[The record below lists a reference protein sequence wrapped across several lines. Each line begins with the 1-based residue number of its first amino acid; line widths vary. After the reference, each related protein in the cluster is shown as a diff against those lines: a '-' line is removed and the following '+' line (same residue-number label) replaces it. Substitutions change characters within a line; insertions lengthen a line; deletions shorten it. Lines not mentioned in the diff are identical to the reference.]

1 MIRPLFIFH
10 IVIIKVD
17 TYIFETAGRI
27 LHEYELFMI
36 KTREG
41 VRFSD
46 SCFIFFHRPWSE
58 ERNVNTVQSKLRK
71 LRLHTFNK
79 KRTFNLKCLYFL

>member
-46 SCFIFFHRPWSE
+46 SCFIFFPQALE
-58 ERNVNTVQSKLRK
+58 
-71 LRLHTFNK
+71 
-79 KRTFNLKCLYFL
+79 